1 LEIHLTGIFQF
12 FYQPETQRDLQTIV
26 KFFKTK
32 QFFWYM
38 KMPAILIDNESC
50 NFYDFFRSDFT
61 FSSRKKGKGL
71 SMTEKRLFG
80 GSLFS
85 VV

>member
-1 LEIHLTGIFQF
+1 
-12 FYQPETQRDLQTIV
+12 
-26 KFFKTK
+26 
-32 QFFWYM
+32 M